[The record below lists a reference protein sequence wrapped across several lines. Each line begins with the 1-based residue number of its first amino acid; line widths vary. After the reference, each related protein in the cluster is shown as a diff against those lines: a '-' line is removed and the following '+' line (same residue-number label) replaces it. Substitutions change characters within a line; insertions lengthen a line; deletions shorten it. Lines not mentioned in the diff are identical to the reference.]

1 MFIELFAQVKAY
13 FQDADVSFVNE
24 HVAYEFCIVGENG
37 GIFYLEV
44 KDGKLHVEPYEYIDR
59 DAKITTSSESV
70 LRIAKGELDP
80 IFAHNV
86 GLVNIVGDMSK
97 VGVLKQILEGV
108 SKKENKYHWI
118 PGKKYINVSIREDGQ
133 DDDGRYRFVFRVMHK
148 EHQSYG
154 QLFRAKCNEDFR
166 IEELPG
172 DVYAERE
179 GKEIT
184 FVRGNQLNDNGLT
197 DIWVK
202 ISAESKP
209 EIDTIEDGIF
219 DLVS

>member
-1 MFIELFAQVKAY
+1 
-13 FQDADVSFVNE
+13 
-24 HVAYEFCIVGENG
+24 
-37 GIFYLEV
+37 
-44 KDGKLHVEPYEYIDR
+44 
-59 DAKITTSSESV
+59 
-70 LRIAKGELDP
+70 
-80 IFAHNV
+80 
-86 GLVNIVGDMSK
+86 
-97 VGVLKQILEGV
+97 
-108 SKKENKYHWI
+108 
-118 PGKKYINVSIREDGQ
+118 
-133 DDDGRYRFVFRVMHK
+133 MHK